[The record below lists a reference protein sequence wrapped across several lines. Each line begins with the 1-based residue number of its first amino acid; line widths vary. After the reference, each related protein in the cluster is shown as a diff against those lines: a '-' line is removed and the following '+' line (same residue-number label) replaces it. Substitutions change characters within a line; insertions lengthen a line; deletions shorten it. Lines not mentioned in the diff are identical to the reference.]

1 MFSKHSVSPAEAS
14 SRANRDAPRRFRDNV
29 GDLFL
34 SGAVPAKRA
43 RAIFEDADASGAA
56 GVADLAGVGDT
67 SHVHRDLLRKLKK
80 GKKWK
85 AATEFTIPLW
95 NKKQCMPGEGK
106 VKIML
111 PHAIV
116 HNVAQWNKDYA
127 EFFSLDNL
135 RRECGDHMNAATTE
149 LGLTGE
155 NVLPL
160 ALWLDGVPVKYDR
173 SESLEVVTLSFPHLS
188 GDIGTLRLP
197 VAALYK
203 SHMVKDGSTM
213 DAIMKVSSSAEDC
226 CDQTCAAVN
235 CSVPGWTQN
244 ESKALLVG
252 NTVEECCAPLCGN
265 GAQVVCPAGTA
276 VKPEDVNKTSD
287 GGVEGCCQKQCKSH
301 VCSDGWTRNISK
313 ADDFADS
320 DEACCE
326 KTCKQFECPVE
337 DGWTASTSVANDIG
351 DNVTQCCKATCKR
364 FTCNA
369 TEGWLSAP
377 GNAKDDIVG
386 DDSSTCCVAACSDY
400 TCSPAKNLM
409 LVLDAAKIPG
419 ADDEVCC
426 ESSKCDKVRKH
437 MTKLGEE
444 EHCNDLAEDACETKF
459 LKHTSSS
466 EVKASKGKVKKI
478 ESTSIVSCRWDS
490 RYAMPET
497 VDFLC
502 SNQLPRASGRDETW
516 AFGTPGV
523 GFGPVGSVSV
533 SHPLLDQALRPGE
546 YGWGGMAGT
555 AWTNDPQEDFV
566 LLSFSLVAF
575 DLSTEEVLR
584 AGVRKAIS
592 EFQKEAAQR
601 RLCWLRRCRRY
612 QSLIRTRRYG
622 AECVKRRLCSRHEGF
637 RAPHS

>member
-1 MFSKHSVSPAEAS
+1 MKFLRCAALLTVALAKKLTLRSAGTGKAFSEVAAAQSCDRLQCPRQWRPKLNHHTLTGKTVADCCEKSCELFRCTGVYRSNEAYWG
-14 SRANRDAPRRFRDNV
+14 NV
-29 GDLFL
+29 GD
-34 SGAVPAKRA
+34 SPQVCCDKMCGSD
-43 RAIFEDADASGAA
+43 FECDAGYVLADATAP
-56 GVADLAGVGDT
+56 GVSKEECCKPKCSLFECTAPWAPSDA
-67 SHVHRDLLRKLKK
+67 KK
-80 GKKWK
+80 
-85 AATEFTIPLW
+85 
-95 NKKQCMPGEGK
+95 
-106 VKIML
+106 
-111 PHAIV
+111 
-116 HNVAQWNKDYA
+116 
-127 EFFSLDNL
+127 
-135 RRECGDHMNAATTE
+135 
-149 LGLTGE
+149 
-155 NVLPL
+155 
-160 ALWLDGVPVKYDR
+160 
-173 SESLEVVTLSFPHLS
+173 EV
-188 GDIGTLRLP
+188 
-197 VAALYK
+197 
-203 SHMVKDGSTM
+203 
-213 DAIMKVSSSAEDC
+213 VSSSAEDC

-490 RYAMPET
+490 RYAMCRY
-497 VDFLC
+497 DIKG
-502 SNQLPRASGRDETW
+502 AIK
-516 AFGTPGV
+516 
-523 GFGPVGSVSV
+523 
-533 SHPLLDQALRPGE
+533 
-546 YGWGGMAGT
+546 GGC
-555 AWTNDPQEDFV
+555 
-566 LLSFSLVAF
+566 
-575 DLSTEEVLR
+575 
-584 AGVRKAIS
+584 AGV
-592 EFQKEAAQR
+592 
-601 RLCWLRRCRRY
+601 
-612 QSLIRTRRYG
+612 
-622 AECVKRRLCSRHEGF
+622 
-637 RAPHS
+637 